1 MILDKDKFNGNYD
14 EQSEQESEDT
24 SSINQMDE
32 SRMRLEERRQVSD
45 EPWNSNTL
53 TIKPLNKL
61 QNIGN

>member
-24 SSINQMDE
+24 LSINQMDE

>member
-1 MILDKDKFNGNYD
+1 LILDKDKFNGNYD

-24 SSINQMDE
+24 LSINQMDE

-61 QNIGN
+61 QNDLI

>member
-1 MILDKDKFNGNYD
+1 LILDKDKFNGNYD

-24 SSINQMDE
+24 LSINQMDE